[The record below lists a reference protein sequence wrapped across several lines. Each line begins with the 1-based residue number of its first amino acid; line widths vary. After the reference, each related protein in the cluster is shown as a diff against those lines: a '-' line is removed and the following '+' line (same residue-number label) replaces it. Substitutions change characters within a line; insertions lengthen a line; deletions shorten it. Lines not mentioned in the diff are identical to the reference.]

1 MRLILIFE
9 NLGGHIMTMLKK
21 AIASLV
27 TCVFMIS
34 TLTLNVMAESVTYIV
49 GDATL
54 TVFWTKTSTS
64 ATVYV
69 TTDKPA
75 VNTHV
80 SISGIYHL
88 NGTTATKTVSNDNN
102 GAAFNQVTISNGGGT
117 WISLNAVISVTYGSE
132 SNKITLQL

>member
-1 MRLILIFE
+1 MKKLIKI
-9 NLGGHIMTMLKK
+9 T
-21 AIASLV
+21 ASIV
-27 TCVFMIS
+27 ACVLMMS
-34 TLTLNVMAESVTYIV
+34 TLTLNVMAESITYTV

-80 SISGIYHL
+80 SISGIYYL

-102 GAAFNQVTISNGGGT
+102 GALLNQITISSGGGK